1 MSPTETQNAFVNL
14 LRATLAQLQA
24 KNPGFSL
31 RSFAKRLRVT
41 PAELSLILNGK
52 RRVTR
57 KMALKL
63 SDRLALDPARAE
75 KLLASLPT
83 RLPRRKASTPSVL
96 KYIQLSSDE
105 FNVIADWYHLA
116 ILSLAETQ
124 GFVSEAEWIARRL
137 GIRLREAE
145 SAVQTLLRLG
155 MLEERA
161 GAWVASGKEFRS
173 TYDVPDSSVRKNHA
187 QGLELA
193 RAALDEVPVELRDF
207 GASIIAADPDLLPA
221 AKQRLRELR
230 REIVELLESGQKKE
244 VYRLSVQLI
253 PLSRG
258 NLGEG
263 K

>member
-1 MSPTETQNAFVNL
+1 
-14 LRATLAQLQA
+14 LAQLQT

-31 RSFAKRLRVT
+31 RSFARRLQIT

-52 RRVTR
+52 RRVTQ
-57 KMALKL
+57 KMAAKL
-63 SDRLALDPARAE
+63 VDRLALPPAQAE
-75 KLLASLPT
+75 RLMAALPA
-83 RLPRRKASTPSVL
+83 RLPRRKSAVPSVL
-96 KYIQLSSDE
+96 KSIQLSSDE

-116 ILSLAETQ
+116 VLSLAETD
-124 GFVSEAEWIARRL
+124 GFEGRPEWIAQRL
-137 GIRLREAE
+137 GIRLREAQ

-155 MLEERA
+155 MLEEGAQGLRA
-161 GAWVASGKEFRS
+161 TGKEFRTS
-173 TYDVPDSSVRKNHA
+173 TDVPDASVRKNHA

-193 RAALDEVPVELRDF
+193 RAALDEVPIELRDF

-230 REIVELLESGQKKE
+230 REMVELLESGKKKE

-258 NLGEG
+258 KVGEV